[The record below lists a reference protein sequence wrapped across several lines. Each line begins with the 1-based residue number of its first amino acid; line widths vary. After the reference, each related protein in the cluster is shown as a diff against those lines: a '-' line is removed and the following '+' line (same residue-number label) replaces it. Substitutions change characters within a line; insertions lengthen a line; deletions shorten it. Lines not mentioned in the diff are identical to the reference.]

1 MLTAPDELGYLQVG
15 RRNSLRYMNK
25 SWQDYVWGGKL
36 GSLQVGTQVRPGM
49 GSWSSGTEGT
59 HMLQQPPNVF
69 PPMPEIGKSEAFYA
83 KLAKQADADGNIYA
97 HEAAKV
103 GQYITLALDLH
114 LDWPAKLRFFLHA
127 LKRHC
132 APPPVPEEPVWV
144 FYRDLADLVRQYAGH
159 EALRLASAEDDLY
172 ATRVCLGAT
181 REAVEADAEIFF
193 EQLLGTGDHRPDWM
207 SDDDW
212 QQLKLIRDQWI

>member
-1 MLTAPDELGYLQVG
+1 MV
-15 RRNSLRYMNK
+15 
-25 SWQDYVWGGKL
+25 
-36 GSLQVGTQVRPGM
+36 
-49 GSWSSGTEGT
+49 
-59 HMLQQPPNVF
+59 QQPNVF

-83 KLAKQADADGNIYA
+83 QLAKQADAEGNMYA

-114 LDWPAKLRFFLHA
+114 LDWPAKLRYFHHA

-144 FYRDLADLVRQYAGH
+144 FYRDLADLVRRYAGH

-172 ATRVCLGAT
+172 ATRICLGAT

-212 QQLKLIRDQWI
+212 QQLKIIRDQWI